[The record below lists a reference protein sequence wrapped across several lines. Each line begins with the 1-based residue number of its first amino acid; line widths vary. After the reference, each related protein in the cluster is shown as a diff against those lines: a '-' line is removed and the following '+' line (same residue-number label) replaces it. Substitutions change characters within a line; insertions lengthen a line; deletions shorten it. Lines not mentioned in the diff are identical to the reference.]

1 MGVFLELL
9 EGQIPKP
16 EDQTSSEDICG
27 ECHVVAIRYKYRAF
41 RELTRDGSVSF
52 SPDNAELLNAIR
64 ANSTAD
70 EDDDDVDADDIALLK
85 VALEHVVAAKAQRE
99 LHRRKNNESA
109 TTHATLLTLPRKQRV
124 YSYTQI
130 RMPW

>member
-99 LHRRKNNESA
+99 LHRRKSNESA
-109 TTHATLLTLPRKQRV
+109 TTYATLLTLPRKQQV